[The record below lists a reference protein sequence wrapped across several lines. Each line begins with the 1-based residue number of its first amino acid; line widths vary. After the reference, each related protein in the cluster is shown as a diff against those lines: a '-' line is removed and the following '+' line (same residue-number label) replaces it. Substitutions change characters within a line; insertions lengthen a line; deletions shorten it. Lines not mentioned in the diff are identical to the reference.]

1 MDIESRSGD
10 TVDRPDAVYTTG
22 TSTGVTPSWTAQ
34 RLISAPI
41 R

>member
-1 MDIESRSGD
+1 MATESRIGE

-22 TSTGVTPSWTAQ
+22 TSTGVTPSCTAQ